1 MSEIDI
7 VSDWWANQVMED
19 RRIPLEACQDLLD
32 RLTEYRAERVPAD
45 VQEAVGRAI
54 AHYIS
59 ELARKYE
66 GDDSND
72 PDMPKWDQLP
82 DDAEPGTPSKALF
95 HEMAR
100 YCIAAIPPDP
110 EVERF
115 LKVVSG
121 TLGDENKSAFG
132 SLVTITEALGALE
145 QSRVK

>member
-19 RRIPLEACQDLLD
+19 RRIPLAACQDLLD
-32 RLTEYRAERVPAD
+32 QLTEYRADRTPAQ
-45 VQEAVGRAI
+45 VQDAVGRAI
-54 AHYIS
+54 ARYIS

-66 GDDSND
+66 GDDPND
-72 PDMPKWDQLP
+72 PDIPEWDQLP

-100 YCIAAIPPDP
+100 YVIAAIPPDL
-110 EVERF
+110 EIEHF

-132 SLVTITEALGALE
+132 SLVTITEALGVLE
-145 QSRVK
+145 QARVK